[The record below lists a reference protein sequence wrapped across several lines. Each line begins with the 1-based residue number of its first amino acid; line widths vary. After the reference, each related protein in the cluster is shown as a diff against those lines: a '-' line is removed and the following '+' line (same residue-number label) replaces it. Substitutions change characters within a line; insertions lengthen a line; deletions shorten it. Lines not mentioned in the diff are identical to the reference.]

1 MSSQNFYGGQH
12 RSLKHS
18 LSLELNLDFK
28 VLVDT
33 IVNQYRILVV
43 NSLDIYDIKMWRSV
57 WMIAQNTHSNAVV
70 GW

>member
-1 MSSQNFYGGQH
+1 MSSQNFYGEH

-43 NSLDIYDIKMWRSV
+43 NSLDIYDNKM
-57 WMIAQNTHSNAVV
+57 
-70 GW
+70 